1 MRRAGGMCLLL
12 LGCALCR
19 ANGQRTAG
27 TSVFVK
33 RYAAHYNVPQ
43 ELIAAFIDVE
53 SRWNPRAVS
62 NKGAVGLMQLM
73 PATAQRFGARDP
85 FDPEQNIAAGTRY
98 LTTLM
103 WEFHG
108 DMRLVAAAY
117 YAGDRWVAKKQLG
130 YRNPDVVAYVESVRR
145 RYQQRM
151 SSAASLPGGQP

>member
-1 MRRAGGMCLLL
+1 MKRSAGLCLLL
-12 LGCALCR
+12 ICGALSR
-19 ANGQRTAG
+19 ADAQRTAG

-33 RYAAHYNVPQ
+33 RYAAHYNVPP

-117 YAGDRWVAKKQLG
+117 YVGDRWVAKKQLS

>member
-1 MRRAGGMCLLL
+1 MKRSVGLCLLL
-12 LGCALCR
+12 ICGALSR
-19 ANGQRTAG
+19 ADAQRTAV

-33 RYAAHYNVPQ
+33 RYAAHYNVPP

-62 NKGAVGLMQLM
+62 NKGAAGLMQLM
-73 PATAQRFGARDP
+73 PATAERFGARDP

-98 LTTLM
+98 ITKLM

-117 YAGDRWVAKKQLG
+117 YVGDRWVAKKQLG

>member
-1 MRRAGGMCLLL
+1 MKRSVGLCLLL
-12 LGCALCR
+12 ICGALSR
-19 ANGQRTAG
+19 TDAQRTAG
-27 TSVFVK
+27 ASVFVK
-33 RYAAHYNVPQ
+33 RYAAHYNVPP

-62 NKGAVGLMQLM
+62 NKGAVGLMQLI

-85 FDPEQNIAAGTRY
+85 FDPEQNIAAGTRC

-117 YAGDRWVAKKQLG
+117 YAGDRWVGKKQLS
-130 YRNPDVVAYVESVRR
+130 YRNQDVVAYVESVRR
-145 RYQQRM
+145 HYLQRM
-151 SSAASLPGGQP
+151 SAAASLPGGQP

>member
-1 MRRAGGMCLLL
+1 MKRSAGLCLLL
-12 LGCALCR
+12 ICGSLSR
-19 ANGQRTAG
+19 ADAQRMAG
-27 TSVFVK
+27 TSAFVK
-33 RYAAHYNVPQ
+33 RYAAHYNVPP
-43 ELIAAFIDVE
+43 ELIAALIDVE

-73 PATAQRFGARDP
+73 PATAQRFGAGDP

-117 YAGDRWVAKKQLG
+117 YAGDRWVRKSQLS

-145 RYQQRM
+145 RYLQRM
-151 SSAASLPGGQP
+151 SSAAGLPGGQP

>member
-1 MRRAGGMCLLL
+1 MKRSVGLCLLL
-12 LGCALCR
+12 ICGALSR
-19 ANGQRTAG
+19 ADAQSEAG
-27 TSVFVK
+27 PSAFVE
-33 RYAAHYNVPQ
+33 RYSAHYNVPP

-73 PATAQRFGARDP
+73 PATAQRFGARDS

-117 YAGDRWVAKKQLG
+117 YAGDRWAAKKQLCFAQSDA
-130 YRNPDVVAYVESVRR
+130 R
-145 RYQQRM
+145 
-151 SSAASLPGGQP
+151 

>member
-1 MRRAGGMCLLL
+1 MRRSVGLCLLL
-12 LGCALCR
+12 ICGALSR
-19 ANGQRTAG
+19 ADAQRTAS

-33 RYAAHYNVPQ
+33 RYAAHYNVPP

-73 PATAQRFGARDP
+73 PATAQRFGARAP

-117 YAGDRWVAKKQLG
+117 YVGDRWVAKKQLS

-151 SSAASLPGGQP
+151 SSAARLPGGQP